1 MPRFDGTGPEGLGP
15 GTGRGY
21 GECGG
26 WASHPVAKTLATI
39 IIPTVGIVVNDIR
52 KPGSIMR
59 KIYKSLKSSIPG
71 RSKKRIEQKPDD
83 LLISGSTDKKT
94 N

>member
-21 GECGG
+21 GKCGG

-39 IIPTVGIVVNDIR
+39 IIPTVGIVVNVSVNRAVSRERFI
-52 KPGSIMR
+52 
-59 KIYKSLKSSIPG
+59 SL
-71 RSKKRIEQKPDD
+71 
-83 LLISGSTDKKT
+83 
-94 N
+94 